1 MDGQTAERP
10 HGRLRLLVV
19 SALALVLAVGP
30 SGRPAA
36 AQVGHDPARSLYR
49 DIPLRPV
56 LGFSVGYLSNDR
68 GRVGAGFSDA
78 LTFGA
83 RYDIPTG
90 RSLLFQLATT
100 YLRGDRFIID
110 PRADSAAP
118 QRRTG
123 PYNSNLVLVEAGM
136 QLRLTGAKS
145 WRGVAPYAGTALGL
159 TFDVDSPGD
168 TTQSG
173 YKFGTK
179 LTLAFVSGVRLYP
192 ARRMVIN
199 AEARA
204 QAWRLKYPLS
214 FHAALSPD
222 GSRVIPVSE
231 PLNDWT
237 LHPWLSLGIGWTF

>member
-1 MDGQTAERP
+1 MMD
-10 HGRLRLLVV
+10 RLKGFVLCT
-19 SALALVLAVGP
+19 ALVLLVGP
-30 SGRPAA
+30 GSSPAV
-36 AQVGHDPARSLYR
+36 AQVGHDPGRSAYR
-49 DIPLRPV
+49 DVPLKPA
-56 LGFSVGYLSNDR
+56 LTFSAGYLTNDR
-68 GRVGAGFSDA
+68 GRVGAGLSNA

-90 RSLLFQLATT
+90 RSLLFQLGTT
-100 YLRGDRFIID
+100 YMRGDRFILD
-110 PRADSAAP
+110 PRADSTAP

-123 PYNSNLVLVEAGM
+123 PYNSSIMLVEAGV

-145 WRGVAPYAGTALGL
+145 WHGLAPYVGTGLGL

-179 LTLAFVSGVRLYP
+179 LTLALVSGVRLYP
-192 ARRMVIN
+192 SRRMMIN
-199 AEARA
+199 AELRG

-222 GSRVIPVSE
+222 GSRVIPVTE

-237 LHPWLSLGIGWTF
+237 LHPWFSLGIGWTF

>member
-1 MDGQTAERP
+1 MTD
-10 HGRLRLLVV
+10 GRLRFLVAGAAVLL
-19 SALALVLAVGP
+19 LAAGP
-30 SGRPAA
+30 TARAAA
-36 AQVGHDPARSLYR
+36 AQVGHDPGSSPYR
-49 DIPLRPV
+49 DVPLKPV
-56 LGFSVGYLSNDR
+56 LSFSVGYLTNDR
-68 GRVGAGFSDA
+68 GRVGAGFSNA

-90 RSLLFQLATT
+90 RSLLFQLGTT

-110 PRADSAAP
+110 PRADSTSP
-118 QRRTG
+118 QRKTG
-123 PYNSNLVLVEAGM
+123 PYNSTLVLVEAGM

-145 WRGVAPYAGTALGL
+145 WHGLAPYVGTGLGL
-159 TFDVDSPGD
+159 AFDVDSPGD

-179 LTLAFVSGVRLYP
+179 LTLALVSGVRLYP
-192 ARRMVIN
+192 SSRMVIN
-199 AEARA
+199 AELRG

-222 GSRVIPVSE
+222 GSRVIPVTE

-237 LHPWLSLGIGWTF
+237 LHPWFSLGIGWTF